1 MTAGEA
7 NMATVTTTVTILGS
21 GTCVPSLTRS
31 ACAVLVESDGEKI
44 LFDVGPGTMR
54 RLLEAGVTISEI
66 TRIFLSHFHPD
77 HVGELVSF
85 LFSNKYPGEKRRTR
99 PLTLV
104 AGKGFLSF
112 WEGLKTVFGEWIVL
126 PPEIFEFKILDTTGP
141 DMIWFNNIRVDSA
154 PVVHRPESLAYRL
167 TGADGKSVVYS
178 GDTDESDA
186 LVTLSKGTD
195 LLICEASMPDELK
208 TETHLT
214 PSMAGRIGTRAQV
227 GKLILT
233 HFYPECETADMI
245 GQCRKTYDG
254 PLVLAE
260 DLMSI
265 AID

>member
-1 MTAGEA
+1 MKAGDRSMMTA
-7 NMATVTTTVTILGS
+7 TTTVTILGS

-31 ACAVLVESDGEKI
+31 ACAVLVQTGGEKI

-54 RLLEAGVTISEI
+54 RLLETGVSISEI

-77 HVGELVSF
+77 HTGELVSF
-85 LFSNKYPGEKRRTR
+85 LFSNKYPNTKRRTR

-104 AGKGFLSF
+104 AG
-112 WEGLKTVFGEWIVL
+112 EGLLTFFSGLKAVFGEWIIL
-126 PPEIFEFKILDTTGP
+126 SPELFELKTLDTSGP
-141 DMIWFNNIRVDSA
+141 DTFLFNSIRVNSA

-186 LVTLSKGTD
+186 LETLSKGAG
-195 LLICEASMPDELK
+195 LLICEAAMPDELK
-208 TETHLT
+208 TEGHLT
-214 PSMAGRIGTRAQV
+214 PSRAGRIGTLARV
-227 GKLILT
+227 GKLVLT
-233 HFYPECETADMI
+233 HFYPECETVDMI

-265 AID
+265 AIP

>member
-1 MTAGEA
+1 MT
-7 NMATVTTTVTILGS
+7 MTTTVTILGS

-31 ACAVLVESDGEKI
+31 SCAVLVQSGEEKI

-54 RLLEAGVTISEI
+54 RLLEIDVTVCEI

-85 LFSNKYPGEKRRTR
+85 LFSNKYSREKRRTR

-104 AGKGFLSF
+104 AGEGVLSF
-112 WEGLKTVFGEWIVL
+112 FNGLKAVFGEWIIL
-126 PPEIFEFKILDTTGP
+126 PPELFELKSLKTTGP
-141 DMIWFNNIRVDSA
+141 DTILFNNIRVNST
-154 PVVHRPESLAYRL
+154 PVVHRPESLAFRF
-167 TGADGKSVVYS
+167 TGEHGESVVYS

-186 LVTLSKGTD
+186 LITLSKGAD
-195 LLICEASMPDELK
+195 LLICESALPDELK
-208 TETHLT
+208 IENHLT
-214 PSMAGRIGTRAQV
+214 PSGAGRIGTLAQV
-227 GKLILT
+227 GKLVLT

-265 AID
+265 AIP